1 MVILDIGGRDEPLSS
16 ELLRYVDIVS
26 PNETE
31 LVRVIGTK
39 PETEAEHD
47 HHIKNLLKEH
57 NHMKVLL
64 KKGEFGSAIYYL
76 EDP

>member
-39 PETEAEHD
+39 PESEAEHD
-47 HHIKNLLKEH
+47 HHIKNLL
-57 NHMKVLL
+57 
-64 KKGEFGSAIYYL
+64 
-76 EDP
+76 